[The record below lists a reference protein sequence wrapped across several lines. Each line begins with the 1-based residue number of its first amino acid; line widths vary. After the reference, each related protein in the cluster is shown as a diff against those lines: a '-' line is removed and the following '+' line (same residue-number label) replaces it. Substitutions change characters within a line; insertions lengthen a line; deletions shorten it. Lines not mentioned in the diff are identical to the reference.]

1 MFGRNRSKN
10 ETKPLE
16 RYVRDVEGILQKV
29 GVNLDEAKMALEE
42 GYGWEFRRGSA
53 SIEVYIVQRDDRTYL
68 QVLSP
73 LMYLPQ
79 SNLLPLYRRM
89 LEYNL
94 QMTSASLGIF
104 NDIVYVFSERPVIG
118 LDADETDDI
127 IDFVSAYADDLDN
140 TLVNEFGGRLYLQV

>member
-1 MFGRNRSKN
+1 MFGRNRNKN

-16 RYVRDVEGILQKV
+16 RHVRDVEVILQKL
-29 GVNLDEAKMALEE
+29 GVNLEEAKMALEE

-53 SIEVYIVQRDDRTYL
+53 SVEIYIVQRDDKTFL

-73 LMYLPQ
+73 IMYLPQ
-79 SNLLPLYRRM
+79 SNLLPLYRRL

-104 NDIVYVFSERPVIG
+104 QDVVYVFSERPVLG
-118 LDADETDDI
+118 LDVDETDDI
-127 IDFVSAYADDLDN
+127 IDFVSGYADELDN
-140 TLVNEFGGRLYLQV
+140 AFVNEFGGRLYLQV

>member
-1 MFGRNRSKN
+1 MMFGRNRSKN

-16 RYVRDVEGILQKV
+16 RHVRDVEIILQKI

-53 SIEVYIVQRDDRTYL
+53 SIEIYIVQRDDKTFL

-73 LMYLPQ
+73 IMYLPQ
-79 SNLLPLYRRM
+79 TNLLPLYRRL

-94 QMTSASLGIF
+94 QLPCSFL
-104 NDIVYVFSERPVIG
+104 
-118 LDADETDDI
+118 
-127 IDFVSAYADDLDN
+127 
-140 TLVNEFGGRLYLQV
+140 